1 MFYYSPYLLVIF
13 SILIATKKGH
23 SDYRTKS
30 FWIEIGASLALM
42 FVVRDIFYQLG
53 VIT

>member
-13 SILIATKKGH
+13 FILIATKKGH

-42 FVVRDIFYQLG
+42 FVVRDIFYLLG